1 MSTLYREPSIVASYQ
16 VSVHLAAGF
25 QRRRLKYEKL
35 KDNRRRTPSDG
46 KKWWAKNALTLDGK
60 KVKNLKF
67 SQSLATF
74 M

>member
-1 MSTLYREPSIVASYQ
+1 MAKAR
-16 VSVHLAAGF
+16 G
-25 QRRRLKYEKL
+25 
-35 KDNRRRTPSDG
+35 
-46 KKWWAKNALTLDGK
+46 AKNALTFDGK